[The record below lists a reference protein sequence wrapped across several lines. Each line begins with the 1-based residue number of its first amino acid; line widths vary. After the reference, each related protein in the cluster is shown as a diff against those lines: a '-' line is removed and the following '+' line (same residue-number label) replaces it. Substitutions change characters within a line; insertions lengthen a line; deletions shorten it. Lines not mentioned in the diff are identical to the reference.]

1 MVLKRALI
9 HVLLSLLVLLG
20 QQAAWTHAATHLAKL
35 PPSSDQQL
43 PHGKVCDQ
51 CVFSAQ
57 IGTALVGKV
66 FSFEA
71 DAGTPSRVG
80 HTPQGFVPRTVRA
93 FSSRAP
99 PVSF

>member
-43 PHGKVCDQ
+43 PHGKVC
-51 CVFSAQ
+51 A
-57 IGTALVGKV
+57 
-66 FSFEA
+66 FEA

-99 PVSF
+99 PISF